1 MYSRSSASVETGS
14 TAKKDAFPNGVALDE
29 EKTNDVSPPT
39 PERAAAAARRAGDR
53 ESKRDGER
61 RAASFVVPK
70 TSVTSISGRA
80 DGFPPMTL
88 RRSVELLL
96 LSRGGT
102 RNAASLN
109 IGSLALEG
117 DGSGGGGGGRE
128 TDKDGGGG

>member
-14 TAKKDAFPNGVALDE
+14 TAEKDAFPIGVALDE

-39 PERAAAAARRAGDR
+39 PERAAAARRAGDR

-80 DGFPPMTL
+80 DGFPP
-88 RRSVELLL
+88 VELLL

-109 IGSLALEG
+109 WIARL
-117 DGSGGGGGGRE
+117 GRRR
-128 TDKDGGGG
+128 